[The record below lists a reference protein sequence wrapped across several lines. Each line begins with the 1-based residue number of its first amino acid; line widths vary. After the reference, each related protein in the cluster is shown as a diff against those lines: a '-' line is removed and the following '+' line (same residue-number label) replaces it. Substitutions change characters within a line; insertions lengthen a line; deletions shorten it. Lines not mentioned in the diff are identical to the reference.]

1 MGMSLR
7 VLLIRKDF
15 KLVRQVSIFSN
26 SLRVLLIRKDFK
38 RRSYRLRTMCSL
50 RVLLIRKD
58 FKLFG
63 DASISGSGLRV
74 LLIRKDFKQNLLQK
88 KIRSRFESL
97 VNTEGF

>member
-1 MGMSLR
+1 M
-7 VLLIRKDF
+7 
-15 KLVRQVSIFSN
+15 
-26 SLRVLLIRKDFK
+26 LIRKDFK
-38 RRSYRLRTMCSL
+38 RIFADETELLGL